1 MCLHQQ
7 ANRQKE
13 VERRRRENINVGID
27 ELALLLPDTN
37 SSGKEGKS
45 VILKRAA
52 THMGELTRTVNHL
65 RAEQAQSDQARMDFQ
80 VRPTLSMSIC
90 SCADAQSQL
99 DNLQNELNEE
109 RSRSMRFERSW
120 QQAEDRAAASQFELA
135 RANAELD
142 KLRQG

>member
-1 MCLHQQ
+1 
-7 ANRQKE
+7 
-13 VERRRRENINVGID
+13 
-27 ELALLLPDTN
+27 
-37 SSGKEGKS
+37 
-45 VILKRAA
+45 
-52 THMGELTRTVNHL
+52 MGELTRTVNHL
-65 RAEQAQSDQARMDFQ
+65 RAEQAQADQARMDFQ
-80 VRPTLSMSIC
+80 VRPMLSMSIC
-90 SCADAQSQL
+90 SCADPQSQL